1 MREARPFL
9 KQKRVEAES
18 ADSDKLENLKNFSF
32 LLDYPVPSIEKTNT
46 GRLTHGCLL
55 WHHLCVPPLAGKVAS
70 PLGKL

>member
-32 LLDYPVPSIEKTNT
+32 LLDYPVPSIEKTNKAMN
-46 GRLTHGCLL
+46 
-55 WHHLCVPPLAGKVAS
+55 VNPKVFIY
-70 PLGKL
+70 P